1 MLEKSFMDGL
11 TLGLAAASLFVAGVI
26 KGATGI
32 GYVSCALPFLV
43 MITGLQQA
51 MVIVLAPAMATN
63 VVVALT
69 AGHLREA
76 LKFMWPFY
84 AAILPGVA
92 AGLTLMLLVEQRVAV
107 AGLGAIM
114 ILYSVFS
121 LAKPAVIIPARW
133 QSPLKVPAGFL
144 NGVVTGLTGSQVM
157 PLLPYVLGLHLAPS
171 LSVQVVN
178 LAVIVST
185 VVVGIG
191 LAAGGL
197 LSATLLWLSCVAVV
211 PAVAGTALGSYLRA
225 LLPVE
230 SFRAVTLAV
239 LAAMGAS
246 MIVRW

>member
-1 MLEKSFMDGL
+1 MDVL

-43 MITGLQQA
+43 MTTGLQQA

-63 VVVALT
+63 LVVALT
-69 AGHLREA
+69 AGNLREA
-76 LKFMWPFY
+76 MMRMWPFY
-84 AAILPGVA
+84 VAILPGVA
-92 AGLTLMLLVEQRVAV
+92 VGLTLLLLVEQRVAV
-107 AGLGAIM
+107 ASLGAM
-114 ILYSVFS
+114 MVLYSTFA
-121 LAKPAVIIPARW
+121 LARPALSIPVRW
-133 QSPLKVPAGFL
+133 QSPLRVPAGFL
-144 NGVVTGLTGSQVM
+144 NGMVTGLTGSQVM
-157 PLLPYVLGLHLAPS
+157 PLLPYVLGLNLAPA

-191 LAAGGL
+191 LAIGGL
-197 LSATLLWLSCVAVV
+197 LSAALLGLSCIAVV
-211 PAVAGTALGSYLRA
+211 PAAAGASFGSYLRT

-230 SFRAVTLAV
+230 SFRSITLAV
-239 LAAMGAS
+239 LAAMGAG